1 VKTKEDENTMIK
13 CADCL
18 HCKMYR
24 EVDPT
29 TGRYIL
35 KARCSKG
42 CWLRA
47 GRPATC
53 DLHRVVSRRR
63 AKCPDY
69 VSTSKNEEDRRNFLR
84 DLANSLPVER
94 IIYDKFGEPV
104 DLNEEPPW
112 QVAM

>member
-1 VKTKEDENTMIK
+1 MKTKEDGNTMIK

-18 HCKMYR
+18 HCKVFQ
-24 EVDPT
+24 ETDPT

-53 DLHRVVSRRR
+53 DLHRVASRRR
-63 AKCPDY
+63 AKCPEY
-69 VSTSKNEEDRRNFLR
+69 ISTSESEEDRKRFLR
-84 DLANSLPVER
+84 DLANSLPLER
-94 IIYDKFGEPV
+94 IVYEKSGRLADMTEV
-104 DLNEEPPW
+104 LSW
-112 QVAM
+112 RSAT